1 MLALFCHIPYRRPSP
16 ISLQPSKTEETEK
29 KILHLQHPIHHYNI
43 HDHHQSGNIHQL
55 KTSPIEV
62 TSPTHTRTKCKCKGK
77 ALRNGDPS
85 DKRSAIRS
93 THTTTKHFVHTH
105 THTYTGHHPRQKAGS
120 SVTSL
125 QTHSLEYVVAASSE
139 EVKKTRLI
147 SHLQVQCGWLLA
159 LSLATK

>member
-93 THTTTKHFVHTH
+93 THTHTHTQRQPPNTSYIHTH
-105 THTYTGHHPRQKAGS
+105 THTRGIIQGRKQAAPLPHSKH
-120 SVTSL
+120 
-125 QTHSLEYVVAASSE
+125 THWSM
-139 EVKKTRLI
+139 
-147 SHLQVQCGWLLA
+147 
-159 LSLATK
+159 